1 MSATI
6 IQFPNVTPRVS
17 NAYDN
22 LSRLFSVANDTE
34 ILANYAE
41 VMQVCEEDGYFLPGE
56 AEKLTEQLRSKRLEL
71 SRPEK
76 KPAVEAKDPG
86 LYLYC
91 PEMGEQKPKCQIEA
105 NRSYYGKH
113 FHLFTPLELKGR
125 GITKDGV
132 CDPDRLTPKF
142 QYRAGWNEYTVTE
155 RAFNTLQEKYTI
167 SQESLLD

>member
-1 MSATI
+1 
-6 IQFPNVTPRVS
+6 
-17 NAYDN
+17 
-22 LSRLFSVANDTE
+22 
-34 ILANYAE
+34 
-41 VMQVCEEDGYFLPGE
+41 
-56 AEKLTEQLRSKRLEL
+56 
-71 SRPEK
+71 
-76 KPAVEAKDPG
+76 
-86 LYLYC
+86 
-91 PEMGEQKPKCQIEA
+91 MGEQKPKCQIEA